1 MKILMVNYEFPPIGG
16 GGANANLALLKEYA
30 LLPDLNVDVLTSAP
44 KPGLIT
50 EKFSENITIYKVGI
64 HKKDLHHWRKKEVIE
79 WLIKAGFEYRRLI
92 NKKNYNLA
100 HAFFAFPTAWL
111 CWRNRNK
118 LPYMIS
124 FRGSDVPGKNVR
136 LKLDYKILA
145 PVFKKIWKKA
155 SMLIAC
161 SEGLKQRALRFYPS
175 VSIRIIVNG
184 VDTDM
189 FCPAE
194 TLQRADEFK
203 LITVGRL
210 SETKRIDMLV
220 RAVEI
225 LLADRRKVRLLIVGA
240 GAQQQKLRDMVKN
253 SRLDKQIEFAGRLEP
268 EQLPQLYRQ
277 SDIYVSA
284 TMQEGMSNA
293 MLEAMASSLPIVT
306 TDCEGLDELID
317 DNGIVVQQD
326 SAGRIAEAVRKLMDD
341 TEMYQRMPFS
351 LQIINKKR
359 RHEAAIISVKPM
371 Y

>member
-1 MKILMVNYEFPPIGG
+1 
-16 GGANANLALLKEYA
+16 
-30 LLPDLNVDVLTSAP
+30 
-44 KPGLIT
+44 
-50 EKFSENITIYKVGI
+50 
-64 HKKDLHHWRKKEVIE
+64 
-79 WLIKAGFEYRRLI
+79 
-92 NKKNYNLA
+92 
-100 HAFFAFPTAWL
+100 
-111 CWRNRNK
+111 
-118 LPYMIS
+118 
-124 FRGSDVPGKNVR
+124 
-136 LKLDYKILA
+136 
-145 PVFKKIWKKA
+145 
-155 SMLIAC
+155 MLIAC

-240 GAQQQKLRDMVKN
+240 GAQQQKLKDMVKN
-253 SRLDKQIEFAGRLEP
+253 SRLDKQIEFTGRLEP

-306 TDCEGLDELID
+306 TGCEGLDELIA
-317 DNGIVVQQD
+317 DNGIVVEQD
-326 SAGRIAEAVRKLMDD
+326 SADLIAEAVGKLMDD
-341 TEMYQRMPFS
+341 IEMYQRMRIAAKQRAETFS
-351 LQIINKKR
+351 WRSIAEQYLNCYRELTK
-359 RHEAAIISVKPM
+359 
-371 Y
+371 